1 MKNELK
7 KDFAL
12 RISQANITGMIIIS
26 YEMIDTYIEDAK
38 DNFEDRVVCK
48 SNIDL
53 AGRCIDEMIANLHFE
68 YEIAKDLKQLYVYMK
83 KRLRDAYYDSDINAL
98 LEVKKLIGQLHDSYL
113 KIKDEDN
120 SESIMQNTQVV
131 TAGMT
136 YGKNQILE
144 EQTANIENRGYRI

>member
-38 DNFEDRVVCK
+38 DNFEDRAVCK